1 MNSEDAVKAI
11 KSTLYVFK
19 EFTLEAENLLLL
31 RNSEVV
37 PLAPKTVEV
46 LLALIES
53 NGKLITKQEILDKVW
68 ADTFVEEANLTHHI
82 SALRKALGEDKNGR
96 KFIETIPRRGYRFV
110 AEVENLD
117 NRAAEITFNERARIQ
132 IVEETTFETNELTKK
147 SDAIQTPIPVAP
159 TAEQTSQISIGKSRR
174 SVWILAVASI
184 LLIGTAAFFC
194 WRYFGLSNKAVAVS
208 TPEISFK
215 RLTPDADATAPSISP
230 DGASIV
236 FVKNENGQRSLWRKT
251 IASGELTQLTPAV
264 SMRDVGIFATR
275 FSPDGRWIYYT
286 QYLTAKEDNTNNIYR
301 IPANGGTE
309 QKIIS
314 DVYTDFSISPD
325 GKQIAYT
332 FDWRQLIV
340 ADIETDTKRVIVERD
355 GVKDAIITESNS
367 VAAWSPDG
375 SRLIFAGGK
384 VEDNRNV
391 QQLFE
396 INLTTG
402 AEKQIP
408 VNESFQARQ
417 IEWLSDDSGLIITT
431 DLGRIWWFDHHN
443 GSAKSVTDKAGNYDI
458 LRISADSKTIVA
470 QQSLGQFN
478 IWTALADNIDKRRQI
493 TIGAAAKQGLL
504 GLALMPDGKIVYHST
519 ESGTDDLWIMN
530 ETGGERRRLTVNAG
544 RPQTTGDGRYIVFT
558 SMRSGLI
565 QVWRM
570 DADGGN
576 PVQLSKATVTFDFS
590 LSPENDVYYVTFLA
604 DEQKYQIY
612 KVSIEGGEPVRI
624 DDYYSEEAP
633 KFSPDGKWILFFG
646 GKTKY
651 EKPRLGIIER
661 TTGKIVRYFDNN
673 FQAVGWMSDSK
684 SIVDTM
690 SRGQELWRQPI
701 DGGAPEKIYDL
712 SPLKINRWDFSADG
726 KKVVFSLG
734 NSTSE
739 VVAIHNFSESAK

>member
-1 MNSEDAVKAI
+1 MNSEDAVKTI

-96 KFIETIPRRGYRFV
+96 RFIETIPRRGYRFV

-174 SVWILAVASI
+174 SVWILAAASV
-184 LLIGTAAFFC
+184 LLIGTAAFFG
-194 WRYFGLSNKAVAVS
+194 WRYFGSSNKSVAVS

-230 DGASIV
+230 DGVSIV

-340 ADIETDTKRVIVERD
+340 ADIETGNKRVVAERD
-355 GVKDAIITESNS
+355 GMKEAIITDQNS
-367 VAAWSPDG
+367 VAWSPDG
-375 SRLIFAGGK
+375 KRLIFPIAIVDGHY
-384 VEDNRNV
+384 VMRLIE
-391 QQLFE
+391 L
-396 INLTTG
+396 NLTTG
-402 AEKQIP
+402 TEKQILNKSGRRTDQ
-408 VNESFQARQ
+408 V
-417 IEWLSDDSGLIITT
+417 EWLADDSGLIVTHDGQIWQLDYRT
-431 DLGRIWWFDHHN
+431 GAEKRISN
-443 GSAKSVTDKAGNYDI
+443 EPDKFYN
-458 LRISADSKTIVA
+458 LRISADSKTLVA

-478 IWTALADNIDKRRQI
+478 IWTAPADNIEKRRQI
-493 TIGAAAKQGLL
+493 TIGAAAKHGVL
-504 GLALMPDGKIVYHST
+504 GLALMPDGKILYSST
-519 ESGTDDLWIMN
+519 EGGADDIWIMN
-530 ETGGERRRLTVNAG
+530 ADGERRNLTAG
-544 RPQTTGDGRYIVFT
+544 SKTSNTSPQPTADGRYIVF
-558 SMRSGLI
+558 SSNRSGTM

-570 DADGGN
+570 DADGSN
-576 PVQLSKATVTFDFS
+576 PLQLSKSIESFEHS
-590 LSPENDVYYVTFLA
+590 LSPENDVYYITFLA
-604 DEQKYQIY
+604 DEQKYQIF
-612 KVSIEGGEPVRI
+612 KVPVTSGEPVRI
-624 DDYYSEEAP
+624 DDYYSERVP
-633 KFSPDGKWILFFG
+633 QFSPDGKWILFFG
-646 GKTKY
+646 GKTKD

-661 TTGKIVRYFDNN
+661 ASGKIVRYFDNA
-673 FQAVGWMSDSK
+673 FDIRGWMPDSK

-690 SRGQELWRQPI
+690 AHGQQLWKQPI
-701 DGGAPEKIYDL
+701 DGNAPEKIYDL